1 MTDKKTF
8 SDIFFSFLLK
18 NFKFALVIFILPQIF
33 LTVYNYSVD
42 NKNCIGST
50 RILISKAVSN
60 FAIVDE
66 ILMNNLD
73 LNSLTNVELFGGDR
87 VIFKGSNISECKEN
101 YKKVSSM
108 VDKMNSHIE
117 EFYFEQLSSEE
128 RARFANPLLFNYIG
142 STKIQYARLLPL
154 DLNTFKEK
162 DKTRNRFYTLIFSFF
177 ILILYFILKIKKNKT
192 TF

>member
-1 MTDKKTF
+1 M
-8 SDIFFSFLLK
+8 
-18 NFKFALVIFILPQIF
+18 
-33 LTVYNYSVD
+33 
-42 NKNCIGST
+42 
-50 RILISKAVSN
+50 ISKAVSN

-87 VIFKGSNISECKEN
+87 VIFRGSNISECKEN

-108 VDKMNSHIE
+108 VDKMNSYIE

-154 DLNTFKEK
+154 DLNTFKK
-162 DKTRNRFYTLIFSFF
+162 
-177 ILILYFILKIKKNKT
+177 KIKQETDFIHLYLVFYFNFIFYFKNQKK
-192 TF
+192 

>member
-1 MTDKKTF
+1 MVTGL
-8 SDIFFSFLLK
+8 FL
-18 NFKFALVIFILPQIF
+18 
-33 LTVYNYSVD
+33 
-42 NKNCIGST
+42 G
-50 RILISKAVSN
+50 
-60 FAIVDE
+60 
-66 ILMNNLD
+66 
-73 LNSLTNVELFGGDR
+73 
-87 VIFKGSNISECKEN
+87 GSNISECKEN

-177 ILILYFILKIKKNKT
+177 ILILYFILKIKKIRLPLIVLFILYFAPRKKINKAGKKIHFCLVAIPKFEVT
-192 TF
+192 

>member
-87 VIFKGSNISECKEN
+87 IIFRGSNISECKEN
-101 YKKVSSM
+101 YKKV
-108 VDKMNSHIE
+108 
-117 EFYFEQLSSEE
+117 
-128 RARFANPLLFNYIG
+128 
-142 STKIQYARLLPL
+142 RLW
-154 DLNTFKEK
+154 
-162 DKTRNRFYTLIFSFF
+162 
-177 ILILYFILKIKKNKT
+177 
-192 TF
+192 

>member
-1 MTDKKTF
+1 M
-8 SDIFFSFLLK
+8 
-18 NFKFALVIFILPQIF
+18 
-33 LTVYNYSVD
+33 
-42 NKNCIGST
+42 
-50 RILISKAVSN
+50 ISKAVSN

-87 VIFKGSNISECKEN
+87 VIFKSNISECKEN

-108 VDKMNSHIE
+108 VDKMNSYIE

-177 ILILYFILKIKKNKT
+177 IFNFIFYFKNQKKIRLPFNSFIYFI
-192 TF
+192 FRS

>member
-1 MTDKKTF
+1 M
-8 SDIFFSFLLK
+8 LK
-18 NFKFALVIFILPQIF
+18 NFKFALVIFILPQIY
-33 LTVYNYSVD
+33 LTVYNYSVY

-66 ILMNNLD
+66 ILLNNLD

-87 VIFKGSNISECKEN
+87 VIFRGSNISECKEN

-108 VDKMNSHIE
+108 VDKMNSYIE

-142 STKIQYARLLPL
+142 STKIQYVISCL
-154 DLNTFKEK
+154 
-162 DKTRNRFYTLIFSFF
+162 
-177 ILILYFILKIKKNKT
+177 
-192 TF
+192 